1 MLGKLKIFF
10 FILLITGIG
19 YGIYFLDG
27 ALPIGT
33 GYSAKYICSQVF
45 LAGRD
50 PDLVF
55 DQEVKPTHPLF
66 RLVKI
71 SVDENKRQV
80 TASAFGFWKT
90 MTAVFRDECG
100 CTLAVD
106 TSREELLSQAEDIQ
120 PQKKERSDD
129 VWPYGKK
136 VDLTDLSDNID
147 QVKLKKAME
156 DAFKEPGP
164 DTKRNTQ
171 AIVVVLGDQII
182 AEKYDEGFDEN
193 TPMLGW
199 SMSKSVTNAFVGI
212 LVKEGILDIMQPAP
226 VAAWNKKTDPRGKI
240 TLDMLLRMSSGLEFE
255 ETYGPFKDATYML
268 YTSKSMAEY
277 AQTKPLQTALDEKW
291 SYSSGTTN
299 IIARIVRDKTGGTL
313 ASTKNYFNKGLF
325 NKLGMVS
332 AVVEADSSGSFVGSS
347 YMFATARD
355 WARFGLFIK
364 NDGVWKG
371 ERILPEGWVAYS
383 TTPTPKAP
391 MGKYGA
397 QFWLNAGD
405 KENPTN
411 RTYPSL
417 PADLAYLSGFND
429 QVVAIIPS
437 KDLVVVRL
445 GVTHD
450 NSWSNETFV
459 KNVIDAIDE

>member
-240 TLDMLLRMSSGLEFE
+240 TLDMLLRMSSGLERN
-255 ETYGPFKDATYML
+255 L
-268 YTSKSMAEY
+268 
-277 AQTKPLQTALDEKW
+277 W
-291 SYSSGTTN
+291 
-299 IIARIVRDKTGGTL
+299 
-313 ASTKNYFNKGLF
+313 
-325 NKLGMVS
+325 
-332 AVVEADSSGSFVGSS
+332 
-347 YMFATARD
+347 
-355 WARFGLFIK
+355 
-364 NDGVWKG
+364 
-371 ERILPEGWVAYS
+371 
-383 TTPTPKAP
+383 
-391 MGKYGA
+391 
-397 QFWLNAGD
+397 
-405 KENPTN
+405 
-411 RTYPSL
+411 
-417 PADLAYLSGFND
+417 
-429 QVVAIIPS
+429 
-437 KDLVVVRL
+437 
-445 GVTHD
+445 
-450 NSWSNETFV
+450 TF
-459 KNVIDAIDE
+459 